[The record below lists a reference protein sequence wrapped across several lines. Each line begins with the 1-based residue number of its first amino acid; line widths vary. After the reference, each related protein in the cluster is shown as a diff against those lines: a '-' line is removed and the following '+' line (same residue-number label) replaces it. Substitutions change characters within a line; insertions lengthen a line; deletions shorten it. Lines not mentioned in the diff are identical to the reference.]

1 MNHKWAAI
9 PFEMPE
15 DAGHGERI
23 QEDLRRRLILPDDRT
38 GPPATVTGVDI
49 SYAVGS
55 RHAVAAAVTIDVRNL
70 WVREVAVAEG
80 DISFPYV
87 PGLLAFRELPLL
99 LEAIGK
105 LAAKPDML
113 VCDGYGIAHPRRF
126 GLACHLGV
134 LLDLP
139 SFGVAKNDFI
149 GTHDEPG
156 PRRGEWAPLSDRGE
170 VLGRAVRTQSEV
182 RPVYVSVGHRISLA
196 DATDL
201 SVALSAHFRIPE
213 PTRQADII
221 SRQVLRDSW
230 RGLD

>member
-1 MNHKWAAI
+1 MNPV
-9 PFEMPE
+9 PFELPA
-15 DAGHGERI
+15 DAADGERI
-23 QEDLRRRLILPDDRT
+23 QDELRKRLILPTGRA
-38 GPPATVTGVDI
+38 GPPATVTGLDI

-55 RHAVAAAVTIDVRNL
+55 RHAVAAAVTIGVDDL
-70 WVREVAVAEG
+70 KGREVAVAEG

-99 LEAIGK
+99 LAAIAK
-105 LAAKPDML
+105 LKVSPEVL

-126 GLACHLGV
+126 GLASHLGV
-134 LLDLP
+134 LLDRP

-156 PRRGEWAPLSDRGE
+156 PRRGEWSALTENGE
-170 VLGRAVRTQSEV
+170 LLGRAVRTQSNV
-182 RPVYVSVGHRISLA
+182 KPVYVSVGHRISLA

-201 SVALSAHFRIPE
+201 AIALSPKFRIPE

-221 SRQVLRDSW
+221 SREILRDS
-230 RGLD
+230 RHGLD